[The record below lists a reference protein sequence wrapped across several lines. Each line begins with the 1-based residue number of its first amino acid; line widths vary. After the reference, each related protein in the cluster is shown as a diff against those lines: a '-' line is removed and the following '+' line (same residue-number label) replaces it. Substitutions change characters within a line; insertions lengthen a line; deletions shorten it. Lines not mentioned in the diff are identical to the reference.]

1 LIGTKNFLPGL
12 DRDRDQK
19 KVVLQIPSHK
29 AFYCNRECQKAHWK
43 GESGREAHKK
53 FCKLY
58 DIYEKMNKRLKNE
71 LDHNRMWLE
80 DFASESEEEG
90 CVTDAYLLE
99 QIFKRHMDSIPVNGF
114 SINLEDSNGETNDE
128 LITGI

>member
-1 LIGTKNFLPGL
+1 
-12 DRDRDQK
+12 
-19 KVVLQIPSHK
+19 
-29 AFYCNRECQKAHWK
+29 
-43 GESGREAHKK
+43 
-53 FCKLY
+53 
-58 DIYEKMNKRLKNE
+58 MNKRLKNE

>member
-1 LIGTKNFLPGL
+1 MHNVIRHSTATESAK
-12 DRDRDQK
+12 
-19 KVVLQIPSHK
+19 
-29 AFYCNRECQKAHWK
+29 KAHWK
-43 GESGREAHKK
+43 GEGGREAHKT

-99 QIFKRHMDSIPVNGF
+99 QIFKKHMDSIPVNGF
-114 SINLEDSNGETNDE
+114 SINLEDSNEETNDE
-128 LITGI
+128 LITGTREQGGKKKRRRRRQTRKRK